1 MIERK
6 HKKCYGIGKAK
17 GINGCGEVVLYRT
30 FGLCNNCLSDFL
42 FNNDK
47 GQIIMEKS
55 VIPRAKVK
63 VKKEEKIKTK
73 QAKDKL
79 KTPKEHSAILQKV
92 INAIVRELDKGCVCI
107 SNRKTI
113 PKGQEQGG
121 HFFSRG
127 AYPELRFNLHNIF
140 CQSVHDNM
148 YKSGNITGFIGGLRE
163 EYGQEYCEYVQDL
176 KNGFKS
182 LKLSIEEIKEATTK
196 ARELLKRLKEANI
209 THSPKQRIR
218 LRSEYNKFIGIYKE
232 NNFEV

>member
-1 MIERK
+1 MIEPK
-6 HKKCYGIGKAK
+6 HKKCAGINKAK
-17 GINGCGEVVLYRT
+17 GVKGCGELTLYRT

-47 GQIIMEKS
+47 GKLIMEKS

-63 VKKEEKIKTK
+63 VKKEEKVKTK

-107 SNRKTI
+107 SNRKPI
-113 PKGQEQGG
+113 PIGQNQGG

-148 YKSGNITGFIGGLRE
+148 YKSGNITGFISGLSE
-163 EYGQEYCEYVQDL
+163 EYGKEYSTYVQAL
-176 KNGFKS
+176 KNCCKG
-182 LKLSIEEIKEATTK
+182 LKLSIDEIKEATTK
-196 ARELLKRLKEANI
+196 AREILKSLKDANI

-218 LRSEYNKFIGIYKE
+218 LRSEYNKYIGIYND